1 MLQLHQLTYGYLNG
15 NILFKQLDYSLA
27 PGLSGLTGPNGSG
40 KSTLLQLMAGQ
51 LPAVKGRIESTE
63 KPYYVPQHYGQ
74 FDHLTIAAVLQIEQ
88 PLKALKAILAG
99 ETTEKNFTDLGEQW
113 DLEERL
119 LKSFSQWELKAMSP
133 DTPFGQLSGG
143 MKTKVLLSGLSLH
156 EPRCI
161 LLDEPTNHLDGSAR
175 ALLYQFLQGFK
186 GAALIVS
193 HDRVLLDKMQSIVV
207 LQNQE
212 LTTYGGNYQFYMEE
226 VSRQKNALQQQLKS
240 KSQSLKQAEEL
251 RRQVIQRKQ
260 KLDSRGKAKQ
270 EKAGLPTILQHSLK
284 NKAENSS
291 ARLDA
296 SHGEKIDLLKSEVK
310 SLREQDK
317 QIAGMRLA
325 ISDSQLHR
333 GKLLVQ
339 AEQLVF
345 QYEGAA
351 GPVWKTPLDFSLYSG
366 ARWVISGDNGSG
378 KSTLMQ
384 LIQKVL
390 EPTGGR
396 IYAAASSLL
405 QLDQHYQIIQPA
417 LSVMEQANLFKH
429 PTILAHQVGIAL
441 TRFLFTPDFWDK
453 PCSTLSGGE
462 RMRLALCCLSLKK
475 EAPDLLL
482 LDEPTNNLDL
492 ENLHILTEVV
502 AAFKGTLLVTSHDP
516 MFLQQ
521 IGITHALNL
530 EQGGKLTPL
539 ENGAT
544 GTAGTGYQM

>member
-1 MLQLHQLTYGYLNG
+1 MLQLHQLTYGYPNG

-175 ALLYQFLQGFK
+175 ALFYQFLQGFK